1 MTEKYVPS
9 NVAEALAN
17 NERVSRL
24 GEFLVQLQAY
34 QLGDR
39 EDVEFPV
46 EGTTLK
52 VSTIPEMEE
61 VRAMEKEVRQK
72 LTELCGGDESLAL
85 DVRDRFLFRFFD
97 ERGLWPNDEDK

>member
-1 MTEKYVPS
+1 MNERLVPL
-9 NVAEALAN
+9 NIAEAMASD
-17 NERVSRL
+17 ERIPRL

-46 EGTTLK
+46 EGTTHK
-52 VSTIPEMEE
+52 VSTIPEMDE